1 MVSLV
6 IDTDTASDDAVAIL
20 QALGDPTASIRA
32 ITLVAGNVP
41 LDMAEVNALVTLDIG
56 GAEDI
61 PVYRGCASPLLRV
74 LKTAQFVHGT
84 NGMSDISLP
93 STNRTSR
100 SEHAVDALLE
110 IAQTEPGEHV
120 LVTLGPLTNIAA
132 AITLDPLFLTR
143 FQRVVMMLGAPDA
156 VGNVSPTGEFN
167 AWADPESAQITIS
180 APGDKWLVGWD
191 ISRKYAVVDDGLDA
205 KLIALGPAG
214 KFAVDINAAVREF
227 CVTTTGLNGYDLP
240 DPIAMSIG
248 IHPEIATQSTDVHME
263 VSLDPSTRGQT
274 FIDYRLQAPET
285 NIRIVESASHDRFAA
300 HLLDS
305 IGGLAT

>member
-191 ISRKYAVVDDGLDA
+191 ISRKYAVVDDALDA
-205 KLIALGPAG
+205 REAATETHGEGALACRVG
-214 KFAVDINAAVREF
+214 
-227 CVTTTGLNGYDLP
+227 
-240 DPIAMSIG
+240 
-248 IHPEIATQSTDVHME
+248 
-263 VSLDPSTRGQT
+263 
-274 FIDYRLQAPET
+274 
-285 NIRIVESASHDRFAA
+285 
-300 HLLDS
+300 
-305 IGGLAT
+305 